1 MCPFWR
7 VAPSHVFGNVSLKG
21 QELNAFLFNLH
32 QAAPG
37 LWGHVGKLYS
47 KNTLKVSG
55 SLLCGKAEKNHSFQH
70 IPVISASV
78 DINFKPWPPASAP
91 KHHTASKPAQYM
103 WQSKPK
109 LQWQVSS

>member
-55 SLLCGKAEKNHSFQH
+55 SLLCGKAEK
-70 IPVISASV
+70 
-78 DINFKPWPPASAP
+78 KPFVP
-91 KHHTASKPAQYM
+91 TY
-103 WQSKPK
+103 
-109 LQWQVSS
+109 SSHLSIG